1 MNKPIRHIIGIFITL
16 TVGLLYPAV
25 SKAQHNMYKDA
36 NMNAPASVVSVR
48 GIAIPSID
56 RGEDLLVRIS
66 APATG
71 NSLPVIIFSHGH
83 GSSMDG
89 YTPLTDYWASRGY
102 IVIQPTHLDSKRL
115 ALSENDIRKSS
126 IWEYRVADIKL
137 ILNNL
142 DLLEKSLPGLEGRMD
157 SSRIVTAGHSFGGQT
172 TELLL
177 GARMIGGKDMSDK
190 RIKAGL
196 LLAAGGNGGESLSA
210 FAKEHLPYLDMEFSH
225 MTTPTLVVVG
235 DKDSSP
241 LTVRG
246 PEWYNDTYYLSPG
259 AKAMLTLFDAEH
271 MLGGISGYE
280 VTETTDE
287 NPKRVALIQK
297 MSLAFFNSQLY
308 SDSSY
313 WSAACEELKET
324 SNPLG
329 RVECK

>member
-1 MNKPIRHIIGIFITL
+1 MNKSIRHIIGIFITL
-16 TVGLLYPAV
+16 TIGLSYPAV
-25 SKAQHNMYKDA
+25 IKGQHNMYKDA
-36 NMNAPASVVSVR
+36 NMNAPAPIVSVR
-48 GIAIPSID
+48 GIKIPSMD

-89 YTPLTDYWASRGY
+89 YTPLTEYWASKGY
-102 IVIQPTHLDSKRL
+102 IVIQPTHLDAKRL
-115 ALSENDIRKSS
+115 ALNENDARKSS
-126 IWEYRVADIKL
+126 IWEYRVADMKL

-157 SSRIVTAGHSFGGQT
+157 SSRIVAAGHSFGGQT

-287 NPKRVALIQK
+287 KPERVALIQK

-313 WSAACEELKET
+313 WSAACEELNET